1 MPSVAWGIAAVSS
14 VSWALSLIIT
24 VSQINDAPCF
34 NQILWFLL
42 YCVATFMRL
51 GPSYI
56 NRDRDEFKSP
66 HRGSILLIINIAI
79 SGVAGILGLG
89 EWYLKAN
96 EEVTKSVEDKI
107 KTANEKLEK
116 QKAKGAPFENSSLIG
131 KWFFS
136 FIDPIISVG

>member
-14 VSWALSLIIT
+14 VSWALSLAIT
-24 VSQINDAPCF
+24 VSQMNDAPSF

-42 YCVATFMRL
+42 YFIATFMRL
-51 GPSYI
+51 GPSFI
-56 NRDRDEFKSP
+56 NRSRDEFESP
-66 HRGSILLIINIAI
+66 HLGSVLLIINIAVG
-79 SGVAGILGLG
+79 GVAGILGLG

-96 EEVTKSVEDKI
+96 KEATRSIEEKI

-131 KWFFS
+131 KWFFT
-136 FIDPIISVG
+136 FIDPIISAG